1 MSKTIISIDM
11 GGTQLRAA
19 RLDENLKI
27 VTRYATPTNA
37 KEGLNATLDRIIKV
51 IREVMPQ
58 GDEADEV
65 EGIGISA
72 PGPLN
77 PWTGVV
83 VAPPNLPG
91 WHNVPLVDI
100 VKREYNLPTYLGND
114 ANVAALAES
123 MLGAAKREEYR
134 NVVFLTQS
142 TGVGSGVIVDG
153 RMLLGRAGL
162 AAEAGHVPIIV
173 DGGRVSSIEM
183 ECAGPSMARRARMFI
198 EQGRESM
205 IDDMVKGD
213 LSAIIGRHVGLAAVS
228 GDALAGEIVAYVARV
243 MGLGIVGLLHMFN
256 PDVVVLGGGVA
267 IGLGNM
273 LFEPLRQ
280 TVEQY
285 VRDPEYIVPIVP
297 AELGD
302 DVSLIGAAA
311 LVPTQGGIIDVAE
324 VSRRI
329 L

>member
-19 RLDENLKI
+19 RLDEDLKI

-58 GDEADEV
+58 DSEE
-65 EGIGISA
+65 EIQGIGISA

-114 ANVAALAES
+114 ANVAALAEA
-123 MLGAAKREEYR
+123 MLGAAKREDYR

-162 AAEAGHVPIIV
+162 AAEAGHVPIV
-173 DGGRVSSIEM
+173 VNGQVSSIEL
-183 ECAGPSMARRARMFI
+183 ECAGPSMARRARMLI
-198 EQGRESM
+198 EQGRDSM
-205 IDDMVKGD
+205 IADMVNGD
-213 LSAIIGRHVGLAAVS
+213 LNAIIGRHVGLAAVS
-228 GDALAGEIVAYVARV
+228 GDVVAGEIVAHVARI

-256 PDVVVLGGGVA
+256 PDIVVLGGGVA

-324 VSRRI
+324 VSRRV